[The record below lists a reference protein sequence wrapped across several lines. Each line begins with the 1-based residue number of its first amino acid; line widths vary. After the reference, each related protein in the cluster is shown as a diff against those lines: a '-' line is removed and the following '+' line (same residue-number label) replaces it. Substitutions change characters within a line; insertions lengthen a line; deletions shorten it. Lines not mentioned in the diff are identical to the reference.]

1 MGVFSF
7 TRYLLVMNKNFL
19 NEISRQ
25 HELMKINEQN
35 DFFKDAITKGIFN
48 SLMKDTLGMELPD
61 MENSTDS
68 ETLVDKGLSNVKG
81 KIKHSYGGEQ
91 GRNVDLLIDEMIKQG
106 ITNPYTQI
114 GILSVIAKEG
124 GFKMFKEKGY
134 GSTSNSRIRNIFGSR
149 ASKYSDEQLSR
160 LKKNNAQFFDAMY
173 GKDSGMKLGNTEPGD
188 GWKYVGRGFNGI
200 TGRAN
205 YRKYGSMIGQNLESN
220 PELLEDPKIAA
231 KASIA
236 FLTKNRNIPNF
247 KDKNSAI
254 KYFADINAGGQS
266 SSARNLAMNASSN
279 FDLVA

>member
-1 MGVFSF
+1 MVGVFSF
-7 TRYLLVMNKNFL
+7 TRYLLVMNKNIL
-19 NEISRQ
+19 NELSRQ
-25 HELMKINEQN
+25 HELMSINEQF
-35 DFFKDAITKGIFN
+35 DIRDAITKGIFN

-61 MENSTDS
+61 TEDSEDS
-68 ETLVDKGLSNVKG
+68 ETLIDKSLSNVKG

-91 GRNVDLLIDEMIKQG
+91 GRNVDLLIDEMVKQG
-106 ITNPYTQI
+106 ITNPYAQI
-114 GILSVIAKEG
+114 GILSVIAKEA

-149 ASKYSDEQLSR
+149 ASKYSDEQLNR
-160 LKKNNAQFFDAMY
+160 LKKNDSQFFDAMY

-205 YRKYGSMIGQNLESN
+205 YKKYGSMVGQNLESN

-231 KASIA
+231 KAAIA

>member
-1 MGVFSF
+1 
-7 TRYLLVMNKNFL
+7 MNKNIL
-19 NEISRQ
+19 NELSRQ
-25 HELMKINEQN
+25 HELMSINEQF
-35 DFFKDAITKGIFN
+35 DIRDAITKGIFN

-61 MENSTDS
+61 TEDSEDS
-68 ETLVDKGLSNVKG
+68 ETLIDKSLSNVKG

-91 GRNVDLLIDEMIKQG
+91 GRNVNLLIDEMVKQG
-106 ITNPYTQI
+106 ITNPYAQI
-114 GILSVIAKEG
+114 GILSVIAKEA

-149 ASKYSDEQLSR
+149 ASKYSDEQLNR
-160 LKKNNAQFFDAMY
+160 LKKNDAQFFDAMY

-231 KASIA
+231 KAAIA

-254 KYFADINAGGQS
+254 KYFSDINAGGQS